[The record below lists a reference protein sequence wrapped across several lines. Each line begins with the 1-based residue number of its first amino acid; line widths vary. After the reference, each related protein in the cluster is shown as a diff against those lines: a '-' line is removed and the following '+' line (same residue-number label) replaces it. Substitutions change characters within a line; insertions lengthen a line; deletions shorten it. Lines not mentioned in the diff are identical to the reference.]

1 MSRSVQDLDVD
12 STDTDSLT
20 IAQRR
25 RGTGSGFT
33 ATLPRTS
40 AQLRVKGPH
49 RSTGEIR
56 QSRSCAQ
63 MVGVTVSDQDLLH

>member
-1 MSRSVQDLDVD
+1 MSRSVQDLDVH
-12 STDTDSLT
+12 STGGDPFT
-20 IAQRR
+20 ITQRR

-56 QSRSCAQ
+56 QSRSCPQ
-63 MVGVTVSDQDLLH
+63 MVGVPVSDQDLLH